1 MRQSKIVL
9 FVLLGVM
16 VCLFF
21 LTGCGSRTK
30 EQQETK
36 QANEVPILVCEKD
49 GVRLYK
55 IHDTTEGGTSYVY
68 FTVPVG
74 STHWTT
80 EDSEGNV
87 THHQVA
93 GPQTGAPKKK

>member
-1 MRQSKIVL
+1 MRLVKLLLVPVL
-9 FVLLGVM
+9 AL
-16 VCLFF
+16 C
-21 LTGCGSRTK
+21 LTGCGGCRERPK
-30 EQQETK
+30 EEQEEK
-36 QANEVPILVCEKD
+36 QRQYVPILVCEKD
-49 GVRLYK
+49 GVRVYK
-55 IHDTTEGGTSYVY
+55 VYDSTEGGTSYIY

-74 STHWTT
+74 TTHWTT